1 MSASRSILIGV
12 DGAKSGWFAVWR
24 TADGFGFDLYAR
36 AEQLVAAH
44 PHAACIAVDVPIGLA
59 DTGSRAPDA
68 LARSFVGGRRASSV
82 FSAPLRGALNAQ
94 CHAEAS
100 ALNRRFDEKGR
111 GISIQAFGILPKIRE
126 WDTLL
131 RADAKARRV
140 VREIHPEVSFA
151 AMNAGV
157 GLVAPKRSDEGHRQR
172 LALLGE
178 HFGLAAVQAL
188 LAEVPRRIAAADDVA
203 DALAA
208 LWTAERIHAGRAG
221 SLPSPPSEDS
231 AGLQMAIWY

>member
-1 MSASRSILIGV
+1 MPEHRVSLIGV
-12 DGAKSGWFAVWR
+12 DGAKTGWFAAWR
-24 TADGFGFDLYAR
+24 SANGFAFDYYAR
-36 AEQLVAAH
+36 AEHLVAAH
-44 PHAACIAVDVPIGLA
+44 AGAACIAVDVPIGLSDKGA
-59 DTGSRAPDA
+59 RAPDG

-82 FSAPLRGALNAQ
+82 FSAPVRGVLDAQ
-94 CHAEAS
+94 SQREAS
-100 ALNRRFDEKGR
+100 ARHREIDGR
-111 GISIQAFGILPKIRE
+111 GFGAQAFGILPKIRE

-131 RADAKARRV
+131 RADANARRV

-157 GLVAPKRSDEGHRQR
+157 GLVAPKRSEEGHRQR
-172 LALLGE
+172 VDLLGA
-178 HFGLAAVQAL
+178 HFGLVAVQAL
-188 LAEVPRRIAAADDVA
+188 VEEVPRRIAAADDVA

-221 SLPSPPSEDS
+221 SLPAPPAEDS

>member
-1 MSASRSILIGV
+1 MPEHRVSLIGV
-12 DGAKSGWFAVWR
+12 DGAKTGWFAVWR
-24 TADGFGFDLYAR
+24 SADSFGFDYYAR
-36 AEQLVAAH
+36 AEHLVATHAG
-44 PHAACIAVDVPIGLA
+44 AACIAVDVPIGLSDKGA
-59 DTGSRAPDA
+59 RAPDG
-68 LARSFVGGRRASSV
+68 LARSFVGGKRASSV
-82 FSAPLRGALNAQ
+82 FSAPVRGVLDAQ
-94 CHAEAS
+94 SQSEAS
-100 ALNRRFDEKGR
+100 TRHREIDGR
-111 GISIQAFGILPKIRE
+111 GFGAQAFGILPKIRE

-131 RADAKARRV
+131 RANASARRV

-172 LALLGE
+172 VALLGE

-188 LAEVPRRIAAADDVA
+188 VAKVPSRIAAADDVA